1 MTITSRVTLRCSGK
15 RNTDLLRTLVRR
27 SARTPRHVIAHS
39 RQSRPRGYRAI
50 PSAFASLDQKINDDW
65 TALYLAAYNGP
76 LPVVQALLEAGANP
90 NVKADY
96 GSAALIAAVQSEQT
110 AIVDLLLIPNS
121 VLLFGALGKQKLR

>member
-1 MTITSRVTLRCSGK
+1 
-15 RNTDLLRTLVRR
+15 LLRTLVRR

-50 PSAFASLDQKINDDW
+50 PSAFASLDQKINDGW
-65 TALYLAAYNGP
+65 TALAAYNGH
-76 LPVVQALLEAGANP
+76 LPVVQALLETGANP

-96 GSAALIAAVQSEQT
+96 SSTALIAAVQSEQT